1 MSREL
6 PWNLRTTGTPVAR
19 PVFGDAKQ
27 LRDAGGIRIKQCPV
41 TGGVPTRMTEAS
53 FKRACAGHRRQTGK
67 TSYNYQ
73 IKERKV
79 DLSAC
84 ARCKGKKRPTELTI
98 ITDEEVREMGKPA
111 RNMGKCQNC
120 GESAMVTKNNG
131 LLVCSS
137 CSSIQAAVKNRLEAV
152 ANAARSLHKAEEL
165 VGLLVGPEGLR
176 AAASDAYNNT
186 LRTIAGI
193 VGYEGK
199 DGEELVEAVR
209 KRVQTCASCDAEAVL
224 REIREIVGYTDDRG
238 DSRLAEVVRQ
248 QLAGQGVFDCT
259 ACTDLKGDL
268 LRACE
273 LDLDLGTA
281 QDWDYIAAAAIHEMA
296 KLQDR
301 RDHWVAK
308 ATWYQSG
315 ENTANEKLQD
325 ALGKLAVANNTICE
339 LSAKCDRLEAETA
352 AFEAENTRL
361 REQQPE
367 SIGLLDV
374 ALAVIREEP
383 VPAGKIA
390 SLIEAARGRAA

>member
-1 MSREL
+1 MSAPQ
-6 PWNLRTTGTPVAR
+6 PWPTGRLCPATSNL
-19 PVFGDAKQ
+19 
-27 LRDAGGIRIKQCPV
+27 
-41 TGGVPTRMTEAS
+41 PTRMLASTWRTLCAAMQRREAVGARS
-53 FKRACAGHRRQTGK
+53 GGQGQEDFMAISAARFPCATCGGQALPPGLELIT
-67 TSYNYQ
+67 Q
-73 IKERKV
+73 KE
-79 DLSAC
+79 
-84 ARCKGKKRPTELTI
+84 G
-98 ITDEEVREMGKPA
+98 EEMAKQSKIGVCE
-111 RNMGKCQNC
+111 NC
-120 GESAMVTKNNG
+120 GDKGALTGSFG
-131 LLVCSS
+131 RQVCSTCLKIRS
-137 CSSIQAAVKNRLEAV
+137 NVNSHLPKI

-176 AAASDAYNNT
+176 AEVENLALAE
-186 LRTIAGI
+186 IAGI
-193 VGYEGK
+193 VGYEG
-199 DGEELVEAVR
+199 DQGEGLVEAVR
-209 KRVQTCASCDAEAVL
+209 KRALTCASCDAEDVL
-224 REIREIVGYTDDRG
+224 HEIREIVGYTDDRG

-248 QLAGQGVFDCT
+248 QLAGQSVLDCT
-259 ACTDLKGDL
+259 ACTNLKGDL

-281 QDWDYIAAAAIHEMA
+281 QDWDCVAAAAIHEMA
-296 KLQDR
+296 RLQDR

-339 LSAKCDRLEAETA
+339 LSAKCDRLEAE
-352 AFEAENTRL
+352 NTRL

-390 SLIEAARGRAA
+390 SLIDAARRAA